1 MNHPTLDQS
10 QSYPTSIPFETIAEE
25 YLKANVERWSGEWFE
40 RNEKQLNRFIAFLNG
55 RQITP
60 VILQEWEE
68 HRTAI
73 GGADYQTTKV
83 VSYAYKF
90 AIRKGWAARSPF
102 REFRARPIPK
112 ARKIVRTLIPH
123 DYWERIAKIACKAG
137 IQWYPIWVG
146 CYETGMAAADVMTLK
161 WAHIDKNTWV
171 INRIRRKMEK
181 REAGGKFT
189 TAIDP
194 SGRFYHCV
202 LKQWK
207 RLLALGDEATE
218 ADRKYVFPHLF
229 ERFEN
234 DPARQI
240 RALWQFFKNHNLPA
254 FRFHDLRMARI
265 TNMVNAK
272 TPMHIVRQVAG
283 HSTAN
288 MVHRY
293 IATDQSLVA
302 DEVIRSNRASQCHP
316 LQSPSG
322 PTAPPISCAS
332 TSEPVE
338 TFSAV
343 KSPSSSPMTDQ
354 TYRQKLREFLTKKV
368 QPLVEATAADPTA
381 LETGKPTLEDAYG
394 AEPVEL
400 TSPSS

>member
-1 MNHPTLDQS
+1 MHPTIDQS

-25 YLKANVERWSGEWFE
+25 YIKANVSKWSPDWFA
-40 RNEKQLNRFIAFLNG
+40 RVEKQLARFVAFLNG
-55 RQITP
+55 RTITP
-60 VILQEWEE
+60 IILQEWEE
-68 HRTAI
+68 HRAAL
-73 GGADYQTTKV
+73 GGADHKTIKIVGLCYR
-83 VSYAYKF
+83 F

-112 ARKIVRTLIPH
+112 ERKLVRELITH
-123 DYWERIAKIACKAG
+123 DYWERIAKIACASG

-146 CYETGMAAADVMTLK
+146 CYETGMAAADVMTLE
-161 WAHIDKNTWV
+161 WAHINKTTWV
-171 INRIRRKMEK
+171 INRIRRKMET
-181 REAGGKFT
+181 RQAGGKFT

-194 SGRFYHCV
+194 TGRFYNCV

-207 RLLALGDEATE
+207 RLLALGDDATE

-229 ERFEN
+229 ERYDRDRN
-234 DPARQI
+234 KMVRS
-240 RALWQFFKNHNLPA
+240 LWQFFADHKLPR

-265 TNMVNAK
+265 TNMVNAG

-283 HSTAN
+283 HSTAD

-293 IATDQSLVA
+293 IATDSKLVV
-302 DEVIRSNRASQCHP
+302 DEVLRSNKASQCH
-316 LQSPSG
+316 QSPLPSA
-322 PTAPPISCAS
+322 PTQRPTSCAS
-332 TSEPVE
+332 TSAPAEE
-338 TFSAV
+338 FSAV

-354 TYRQKLREFLTKKV
+354 TYQQKWSEWRKKKV
-368 QPLVEATAADPTA
+368 QPSVDATAADPTA
-381 LETGKPTLEDAYG
+381 LGTGKPTLEDAYG